1 MSSNASIDK
10 NKPLLYMK
18 EFRLLQDP
26 YDNGLADE
34 PFTMERFRKRLQIV
48 IVR

>member
-1 MSSNASIDK
+1 MSASGRTSK
-10 NKPLLYMK
+10 EPLVYMK

-34 PFTMERFRKRLQIV
+34 PFNIERFKKRLQIV

>member
-1 MSSNASIDK
+1 MSSSTSKTNRQ
-10 NKPLLYMK
+10 PLVYMK

-34 PFTMERFRKRLQIV
+34 PFTIERFKKRLQIV
-48 IVR
+48 VVR

>member
-1 MSSNASIDK
+1 MSSDTKKDNS
-10 NKPLLYMK
+10 PLVYMK

-34 PFTMERFRKRLQIV
+34 PFNIDRFRQRLQIV
-48 IVR
+48 IVK